1 MKLWKAILTSIC
13 ILLLAAI
20 AYAEDVDSQNLRI
33 SETSM
38 MSVKDA
44 TSSSMQQKEKVPTDN
59 KSSAINNSNDVEIDK
74 EQGFRWPWQRRKDKA
89 LEAIED
95 FKSQSRP

>member
-1 MKLWKAILTSIC
+1 MKLAKAVIASIC
-13 ILLLAAI
+13 ILPLATI
-20 AYAEDVDSQNLRI
+20 AYAEDVNTQNLRI

-38 MSVKDA
+38 MSVNETVQPTIQK
-44 TSSSMQQKEKVPTDN
+44 KEKVPTDN
-59 KSSAINNSNDVEIDK
+59 KSSAINNSNDVEMDK

-95 FKSQSRP
+95 FKNQSRP

>member
-13 ILLLAAI
+13 ILPLAI
-20 AYAEDVDSQNLRI
+20 ISHAEDVNTQNLRI

-38 MSVKDA
+38 MSVNHA
-44 TSSSMQQKEKVPTDN
+44 APSSMQQKVPTDN
-59 KSSAINNSNDVEIDK
+59 KSSAINNSNDVEVDK
-74 EQGFRWPWQRRKDKA
+74 EEGFRWPWQSRKDKA

-95 FKSQSRP
+95 FKNQPRP

>member
-13 ILLLAAI
+13 ILPLAAI
-20 AYAEDVDSQNLRI
+20 AYAEDVDTQHLRI

-44 TSSSMQQKEKVPTDN
+44 APLSMQKKEKVPTDN
-59 KSSAINNSNDVEIDK
+59 KSSAINHSNYVEIDK

-95 FKSQSRP
+95 FKNQSRP

>member
-13 ILLLAAI
+13 ILPLAAI
-20 AYAEDVDSQNLRI
+20 AYAEDVDTQHLRI

-38 MSVKDA
+38 MSVNHA
-44 TSSSMQQKEKVPTDN
+44 APSSMQQKEAMQISN
-59 KSSAINNSNDVEIDK
+59 QSSAINNSNDVEVDK
-74 EQGFRWPWQRRKDKA
+74 EEGFRWPWQRRKDKA

-95 FKSQSRP
+95 FKNQSRP

>member
-1 MKLWKAILTSIC
+1 MKLWKAILTSIF
-13 ILLLAAI
+13 IFPLAI
-20 AYAEDVDSQNLRI
+20 ISHAEDVDTQHLRI

-38 MSVKDA
+38 MNVNEA
-44 TSSSMQQKEKVPTDN
+44 APSSMQKKEAMEISN
-59 KSSAINNSNDVEIDK
+59 QSSVINNSNDVEMDK

-95 FKSQSRP
+95 FKNQSRP

>member
-1 MKLWKAILTSIC
+1 MKLSKAILVSIC
-13 ILLLAAI
+13 ILPLVTI
-20 AYAEDVDSQNLRI
+20 AYAEDVDTQNLRI

-38 MSVKDA
+38 MSVNETVQPTIQK
-44 TSSSMQQKEKVPTDN
+44 KEKVPTDN
-59 KSSAINNSNDVEIDK
+59 KSSAINNSNDVEMDK

-95 FKSQSRP
+95 FKNQSRP

>member
-1 MKLWKAILTSIC
+1 MKLWKAILTSIL
-13 ILLLAAI
+13 IFPLATI
-20 AYAEDVDSQNLRI
+20 SHAEDVDTQHLRI

-38 MSVKDA
+38 MNVNEA
-44 TSSSMQQKEKVPTDN
+44 ALSSMQKKEKVPTDN
-59 KSSAINNSNDVEIDK
+59 KSSAINNSNDVEMDK

-95 FKSQSRP
+95 FKNQSRP

>member
-1 MKLWKAILTSIC
+1 MKLWKAILTSIF
-13 ILLLAAI
+13 IFPLATI
-20 AYAEDVDSQNLRI
+20 AYAEDVDSQHLRI

-44 TSSSMQQKEKVPTDN
+44 ASSSMQQKEAMQISN
-59 KSSAINNSNDVEIDK
+59 QSSAIYNSNDVEVDK
-74 EQGFRWPWQRRKDKA
+74 EEGFRWPWQRRKDKA

-95 FKSQSRP
+95 FKNQSRP